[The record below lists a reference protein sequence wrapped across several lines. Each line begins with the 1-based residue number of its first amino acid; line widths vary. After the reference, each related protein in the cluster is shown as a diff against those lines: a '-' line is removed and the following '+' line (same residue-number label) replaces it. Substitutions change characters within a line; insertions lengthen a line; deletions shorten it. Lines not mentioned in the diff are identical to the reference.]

1 MKHLM
6 AILLFIS
13 MYSNTYAQKT
23 DTITIIGVGDLM
35 LGSSFPEE
43 DELPPNDGRTLLK
56 QVTPILKSGEITFGN
71 LEGVLLDKGTSAKQ
85 CNNPSLCF
93 SFRMPTRYVDHLT
106 NAGFNVLS
114 IANNHV
120 GDFGEAGKKS
130 TLKILEDQGIMAA
143 GFSSKPS
150 VIFEKGGLKYG
161 FIAFAASPGTLD
173 IRKVE
178 NAKQLVSE
186 LSLKTDIV
194 IVSMHAGA
202 EGAKYQNVTRKE
214 ESYAGEN
221 RGNVYQFA
229 HAVIDAGADVVF
241 GHGPHVSRALE
252 LYQHRL
258 IAYSLGNFC
267 THGRINI
274 KDVNGIAPIL
284 KVEVTPEGE
293 FVRGKIIST
302 MQSRTD
308 GVLIDPQQKVL
319 NKIKDLTAE
328 DFPDTPLHIDEQG
341 NISKREKSH

>member
-1 MKHLM
+1 MSRFIV
-6 AILLFIS
+6 ILVFILTN
-13 MYSNTYAQKT
+13 SNSYAQKA
-23 DTITIIGVGDLM
+23 DTVTIIGVGDLM
-35 LGSSFPEE
+35 LGSSFPAE
-43 DELPPNDGRTLLK
+43 DELPPNDGRSLLK

-130 TLKILEDQGIMAA
+130 TLKILEEQGIMTA
-143 GFSSKPS
+143 GFISKPS
-150 VIFEKGGLKYG
+150 VVFEKGGLKYG
-161 FIAFAASPGTLD
+161 FIAFAASPGTVNIRD
-173 IRKVE
+173 IKT
-178 NAKQLVSE
+178 AKQLVSE
-186 LSLKTDIV
+186 LSLKADIV

-202 EGAKYQNVTRKE
+202 EGNKYQNVTRKE
-214 ESYAGEN
+214 ETYAGEN

-252 LYQHRL
+252 LYQNRL

-308 GVLIDPQQKVL
+308 GVLIDPQQRVL
-319 NKIKDLTAE
+319 NKIKALTAE
-328 DFPDTPLHIDEQG
+328 DFPNTPLHFDEQG
-341 NISKREKSH
+341 VISKREKAH

>member
-1 MKHLM
+1 MKPFIM
-6 AILLFIS
+6 ILFFIS
-13 MYSNTYAQKT
+13 IYSNTYAQKT
-23 DTITIIGVGDLM
+23 DTVTIIGVGDLM
-35 LGSSFPEE
+35 LGSSFPSEE
-43 DELPPNDGRTLLK
+43 ELPPEDGRLLLK
-56 QVTPILKSGEITFGN
+56 QVTPILKSGDITFGN
-71 LEGVLLDKGTSAKQ
+71 LEGVLLDKGNTAKQ

-93 SFRMPTRYVDHLT
+93 SFRMPTRYVEHLT
-106 NAGFNVLS
+106 NAGFNVIS

-130 TLKILEDQGIMAA
+130 TLKILENQGIMAA

-150 VIFEKGGLKYG
+150 VVFEKGGLKYG

-186 LSLKTDIV
+186 LSLKADIV

-202 EGAKYQNVTRKE
+202 EGAKYQRVTRKE

-267 THGRINI
+267 TYGRINI

-302 MQSRTD
+302 MQSLAN
-308 GVLIDPQQKVL
+308 GVSIDKQHKVL
-319 NKIKDLTAE
+319 NKIKDLTKE
-328 DFPDTPLHIDEQG
+328 DFPETNLIFDDQG
-341 NISKREKSH
+341 NISIKSN

>member
-1 MKHLM
+1 MNRFIV
-6 AILLFIS
+6 ILAFILI
-13 MYSNTYAQKT
+13 NLTVYAQKP
-23 DTITIIGVGDLM
+23 DTVTIIGVGDLM

-43 DELPPNDGRTLLK
+43 DELPPNDGRALLK
-56 QVTPILKSGEITFGN
+56 QVTPILKSGDITFGN
-71 LEGVLLDKGTSAKQ
+71 LEGVLLDKGKSAKN

-120 GDFGEAGKKS
+120 GDFGDAGKKS

-161 FIAFAASPGTLD
+161 FTAFSASRGTANIRD
-173 IRKVE
+173 IE
-178 NAKQLVSE
+178 TAKQLVSE
-186 LSLKTDIV
+186 LSLKADIV

-214 ESYAGEN
+214 ETYAGEN

-252 LYQHRL
+252 LYQNRL

-293 FVRGKIIST
+293 FVGGKIIST

-308 GVLIDPQQKVL
+308 GVLIDPQQQVL
-319 NKIKDLTAE
+319 NKIKALTAK
-328 DFPDTPLHIDEQG
+328 DFPDTPLYFDDKG
-341 NISKREKSH
+341 KLSKK

>member
-1 MKHLM
+1 MKMFVWILM
-6 AILLFIS
+6 NICIS
-13 MYSNTYAQKT
+13 LNVYAQKI
-23 DTITIIGVGDLM
+23 DTVTIIGVGDLM
-35 LGSSFPEE
+35 LGSSFPSEE
-43 DELPPNDGRTLLK
+43 ELPPHDGRLLLK
-56 QVTPILKSGEITFGN
+56 QVTPILKSGDITFGN
-71 LEGVLLDKGTSAKQ
+71 LEGVLLDKGNSAKS

-93 SFRMPTRYVDHLT
+93 SFRMPTRYVEHLT

-120 GDFGEAGKKS
+120 GDFGEEGKKS
-130 TLKILEDQGIMAA
+130 TLKVLKNHGVMHA
-143 GFSSKPS
+143 GLISKPS
-150 VIFEKGGLKYG
+150 IIFEKGGLKYG

-186 LSLKTDIV
+186 LALKTDIV

-202 EGAKYQNVTRKE
+202 EGAKYQHVTRKE
-214 ESYAGEN
+214 ETYAGEN

-229 HAVIDAGADVVF
+229 HAMVDAGADVIF
-241 GHGPHVSRALE
+241 GHGPHVSRAIE
-252 LYQHRL
+252 LYQNRL

-308 GVLIDPQQKVL
+308 GVLIDKSQEVL
-319 NKIKDLTAE
+319 NKIKALTEE
-328 DFPDTPLHIDEQG
+328 DFPKTPLQFMENGDF
-341 NISKREKSH
+341 SKK